1 MSPKT
6 LNSSKHEELEAL
18 YRLDAVRT
26 VTEAFLMGRWE
37 LDPEVLAEL
46 GQLLAA
52 AETWARRAA

>member
-6 LNSSKHEELEAL
+6 LADSKPEIEAL
-18 YRLDAVRT
+18 LRLDAVRT
-26 VTEAFLMGRWE
+26 VTEAFLMGHWD

-52 AETWARRAA
+52 AEAWSRRAA